1 MVKEIVA
8 AWQTEIT
15 TSFSVPSKINMKW
28 YCQAKQPQHLIWG
41 ISDAIMKY
49 ELLILILPQKLFML
63 PRSACLV
70 N

>member
-8 AWQTEIT
+8 AWQSEIT

-28 YCQAKQPQHLIWG
+28 YCQAKRPQHLIWG

-49 ELLILILPQKLFML
+49 ELLILILP
-63 PRSACLV
+63 
-70 N
+70 